1 MKHACEVLTVMASRF
16 ISNATKSG
24 AASRCGAAEW
34 RSSAVAL
41 MLVFICSGPAVV
53 HAAWTY
59 DFTTT
64 GIDTNYWS
72 TFNPYGTFAFSSS
85 TNGVTVEGGNGSF
98 QTAKLSLLMSRFPPL
113 SDFSMLLTFSNASL
127 VGGVHQIQ
135 METSWEGGGVLVS
148 RSNQSSEGVA
158 SGHSVNVYDGGV
170 RNLTAVDAV
179 GGVSSPGTFLLTRT
193 GTVFSAYW
201 NGALFWTGDYGNTA
215 PLTSVNLAINNN
227 YGASDPTAVTWL
239 SFALSPGLL
248 KHAQIVDYGANGR
261 LVCTNLQPGTTASV
275 EWASTLNGSWTNWAA
290 AVPLDAIVVST
301 NGTVDVQVP
310 MFYRVRGSPTSD

>member
-1 MKHACEVLTVMASRF
+1 
-16 ISNATKSG
+16 
-24 AASRCGAAEW
+24 
-34 RSSAVAL
+34 
-41 MLVFICSGPAVV
+41 
-53 HAAWTY
+53 
-59 DFTTT
+59 
-64 GIDTNYWS
+64 
-72 TFNPYGTFAFSSS
+72 
-85 TNGVTVEGGNGSF
+85 
-98 QTAKLSLLMSRFPPL
+98 
-113 SDFSMLLTFSNASL
+113 MLLTFSNASL

-148 RSNQSSEGVA
+148 RSNQSSEGA
-158 SGHSVNVYDGGV
+158 ANGHSVNVYDGGV

-201 NGALFWTGDYGNTA
+201 NGDLFWTGDYGNTA